1 MSNAHPYIDEQVLVD
16 QMTEIA
22 IRISARENTPDNV
35 PKLLVEEVY
44 RELDPNQTAPP
55 EVRELV
61 MLQLEGL
68 AMQVCM
74 KRHNVQSHKA
84 KRSAHLQSLADHHT
98 HAGVKLPL
106 K

>member
-1 MSNAHPYIDEQVLVD
+1 
-16 QMTEIA
+16 MTEIA
-22 IRISARENTPDNV
+22 VRISGRENAPDIV

-44 RELDPNQTAPP
+44 RELDPHQTAPP

-68 AMQVCM
+68 AMHVCM
-74 KRHNVQSHKA
+74 KHHNAQSHKA
-84 KRSAHLQSLADHHT
+84 KRSAHPQSLADHHT

-106 K
+106 E